1 MQDVREQDEY
11 DVSHLPNAIRV
22 KPDEPVDQVMTK
34 IKQCL
39 ESKLRWLAPLV
50 EVSESDQNRTYL
62 DQIVFCS
69 KIQHFDDMIF

>member
-50 EVSESDQNRTYL
+50 EVSESDQNRTKFY
-62 DQIVFCS
+62 VFGSDC
-69 KIQHFDDMIF
+69 ILFENTTL